1 MIKAT
6 RVAQRDQNR
15 QRTFNN
21 KDNERGALL
30 INADTEFA
38 LTIQ

>member
-6 RVAQRDQNR
+6 RVVQRDQNR
-15 QRTFNN
+15 KRTFNN
-21 KDNERGALL
+21 KDNEREALL
-30 INADTEFA
+30 INADTESA